1 MRALIL
7 MLSMKKLQ
15 IILSLLSLL
24 LPATAQQNNQA
35 YEGRDFWVGFFVN
48 GGEERPEQIQ
58 ITAFGDTTCNVTVSN
73 PLTGWQ
79 HTAALNGGSSTSI
92 ILPLTAK
99 PEHYSMIEEKGFHVT
114 STATVKLIAS
124 YISLGSTGVSAIL
137 QTAALGNRY
146 IVLDYPAD
154 PTRVSITGASITI
167 VATTANTH
175 VSYTPQCNLYTLPG
189 DPPAATAN
197 TYTSHTFTS
206 AGQTLTLMSNSANA
220 TLSGM
225 EILSDNPIAVFQGN
239 QISGVPYT
247 TTSGDF
253 IYDQSIPVSL
263 WGKVYVLV
271 PSLNRTVGDRVRVV
285 ADTACTVSLSNG
297 TSYTLPANGVQ
308 EFNLPANSPCVLTA
322 TRPVSVGLFS
332 KGSVYG
338 GELGDAALLMM
349 SSMEHGISHSH
360 FVTFSTQRT
369 QTWMATV
376 TTNQPSTM
384 TLDGNDISSLFQA
397 IGTTDYSY
405 ARLYLTSG
413 SHSLKNNNGIFTAWT
428 YGVGNIEEYLYN
440 TGLLL
445 SPSALWIHDTVEYY
459 DTVCKGEAYNGYGFI
474 INEALTANVGT
485 FTHQRVA
492 STEDTLFHHVLHL
505 TVLPVP
511 EETHL
516 TENIVIGDTLSYA
529 DTLLTTAGTYMFHL
543 SAANGCDSVVTLQLT
558 VHLPQDTVEYYDTL
572 CLGESY
578 DSLGFSATPN
588 VSGPILFERNSVT
601 DSVITH
607 IELHLQ
613 VWPTYDIEVT
623 QTLTGGE
630 ALHFADT
637 LIYTAGEYL
646 FHFLTVHGCDSVV
659 TLKVI
664 DCSEARR
671 PCVNLNRDFV
681 DYDTPVL
688 VLSDCTDGSTSS
700 LWSFDDGVNIR
711 LPRARRQF
719 HPPLPDSVSINLHTC
734 DSIGCCTDTTFSIP
748 CRIRSVW
755 FPNVFTP
762 DAENN
767 NRFGCHTS
775 MDVVEFEL
783 YIYNRLGLLVYSTND
798 INAPWDGSHDGT
810 PLPQATYAYRWHLR
824 DQYND
829 IHFGTGTVTLLR

>member
-1 MRALIL
+1 

-35 YEGRDFWVGFFVN
+35 YEGRDFWVGFIAD
-48 GGEERPEQIQ
+48 GGSEQPKQLSLIAYGDTACT
-58 ITAFGDTTCNVTVSN
+58 ITANN
-73 PLTGWQ
+73 PLMGWQ
-79 HTAALNGGSSTSI
+79 QTISLSAGSSVAIT
-92 ILPLTAK
+92 LPVSAQ
-99 PEHYSMIEEKGFHVT
+99 PEHYSSTETKGFHIT
-114 STATVKLIAS
+114 STAHIHLIAQ
-124 YISLGSTGVSAIL
+124 LGSLASRGVSSIL
-137 QTAALGNRY
+137 RTEALRTRY
-146 IVLDYPAD
+146 IVLDYPSD
-154 PTRVSITGASITI
+154 PTLINYTGASVCI
-167 VATTANTH
+167 VATENNTTIEF
-175 VSYTPQCNLYTLPG
+175 TPPCNLYALSG
-189 DPPAATAN
+189 DPTAPTAN
-197 TYTSHTFTS
+197 SPTTHTFAT
-206 AGQTLTLMSNSANA
+206 AGQTLTLMANSANA

-225 EILSDNPIAVFQGN
+225 EITSDKPIAVFQGN
-239 QISGVPYT
+239 RLTGVPHST
-247 TTSGDF
+247 PSGDLL
-253 IYDQSIPVSL
+253 YDQTIPVEQ
-263 WGKVYVLV
+263 WGQSYALV
-271 PSLNRTVGDRVRVV
+271 PTRGRSVGDRVRVV
-285 ADTACTVSLSNG
+285 ADSACTVTLSTG
-297 TSYTLPANGVQ
+297 SSYTLTSHGAT
-308 EFNLPANSPCVLTA
+308 EFDLPANQPCILTS
-322 TRPVSVGLFS
+322 TKPVSVGLCS
-332 KGSVYG
+332 KGSTYG
-338 GELGDAALLMM
+338 GELGDGSLVMLTP
-349 SSMEHGISHSH
+349 MEHTVTQGRFITFASQRINSW
-360 FVTFSTQRT
+360 FV
-369 QTWMATV
+369 TV

-384 TLDGNDISSLFQA
+384 TLDGSNIYSQFGS
-397 IGTTDYSY
+397 IGSTGYSY
-405 ARLYLTSG
+405 ARINITNG
-413 SHSLKNNNGIFTAWT
+413 VHSLANSAGSFTAWT
-428 YGVGNIEEYLYN
+428 YGIGNVESYIYNVGF
-440 TGLLL
+440 
-445 SPSALWIHDTVEYY
+445 ALDSIPPQVHDTVEYY
-459 DTVCKGEAYNGYGFI
+459 DTVCKGEAYNGYKFI

-543 SAANGCDSVVTLQLT
+543 TAANGCDSVVTLQLT

-578 DSLGFSATPN
+578 DSLGFSVTPN

-613 VWPTYDIEVT
+613 VWPTYDIEVI

-688 VLSDCTDGSTSS
+688 ILDDCTEGSRSS
-700 LWSFDDGVNIR
+700 LWRFDDGVNIR